1 LKCFKATVRLFIHD
15 FAMEGE
21 VDQLVPPLGEG
32 LNNIINVYQDVEEEE
47 EMENRTM

>member
-1 LKCFKATVRLFIHD
+1 
-15 FAMEGE
+15 MEGE